1 MNMPP
6 PISHQSCSNMNLS
19 LYNIH
24 KKAVKESMLVVV
36 NEFKENTNVSMDENL
51 DTDIDGS
58 WQKWGHSSL
67 NGIVTG
73 VARENKKV
81 KDYKVFS

>member
-1 MNMPP
+1 
-6 PISHQSCSNMNLS
+6 
-19 LYNIH
+19 
-24 KKAVKESMLVVV
+24 MLVVV

>member
-6 PISHQSCSNMNLS
+6 PLSHQSRNNINLS

-36 NEFKENTNVSMDENL
+36 NEFKENTNVSIDENL

-58 WQKWGHSSL
+58 WQRWGHSSL

-73 VARENKKV
+73 VARENKQV

>member
-6 PISHQSCSNMNLS
+6 PLSHQSRNNINLS
-19 LYNIH
+19 LDNIH

-36 NEFKENTNVSMDENL
+36 NEFKENTNVSIDENL
-51 DTDIDGS
+51 DTEIDGS

>member
-1 MNMPP
+1 MPP
-6 PISHQSCSNMNLS
+6 PLSHQSRNNINLS
-19 LYNIH
+19 LDNIH

-36 NEFKENTNVSMDENL
+36 NEFKENTNVSIDENL
-51 DTDIDGS
+51 DTEIDGS